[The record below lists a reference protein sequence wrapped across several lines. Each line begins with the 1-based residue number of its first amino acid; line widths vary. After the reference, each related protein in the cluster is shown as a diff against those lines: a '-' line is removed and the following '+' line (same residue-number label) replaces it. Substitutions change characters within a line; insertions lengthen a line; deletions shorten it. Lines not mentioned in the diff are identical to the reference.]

1 MNDFNKNE
9 NRKKNFIGS
18 IKDSF
23 SGRKFRSGAY
33 VTATSVVV
41 IAIVIIINM
50 IVTQMGLQVDL
61 TSRKLYT
68 LSDET
73 KDYVKNIKEDITI
86 YLLAETGNEN
96 TDFQRIAKEYEKQSG
111 HIHFVHKDPILYPKF
126 ASEYTDKEISQN
138 SFIVVNDET
147 GRSKYLDYSDLVV
160 TEFDYNTYQQNV
172 TGYEVEGEMTSAIQ
186 FVTNPDLPKMY
197 VIEGHGE
204 QEIGEAFKSSMDRL
218 NVQMDTLEI
227 LKTESVPED
236 CDILFINTPTKD
248 FSEEE
253 VDRIKDYMIT
263 GGNAIITLDY
273 TSEELKNFKS
283 LLDYYGMEVTD
294 GILIE
299 GDSNMHLPNYPNFLV
314 PEVVKH
320 DITDQVIDNKVYVIS
335 PVASGLTISG
345 TTRSS
350 LTVSP
355 LLQTSDTAY
364 AKQNIY
370 AETMSKEK
378 GDIEGPFYIGLLAS
392 DTYNGVTSNMAVF
405 SAKMMFDESMIQG
418 YGNGNLLSGTIGYMS
433 GDKSPISIAS
443 KSILADRI
451 YVTQQQGI
459 LWGAL
464 VILVLP
470 VFILVTGI
478 AVNLKRRKR

>member
-1 MNDFNKNE
+1 
-9 NRKKNFIGS
+9 
-18 IKDSF
+18 
-23 SGRKFRSGAY
+23 
-33 VTATSVVV
+33 
-41 IAIVIIINM
+41 
-50 IVTQMGLQVDL
+50 
-61 TSRKLYT
+61 
-68 LSDET
+68 
-73 KDYVKNIKEDITI
+73 
-86 YLLAETGNEN
+86 
-96 TDFQRIAKEYEKQSG
+96 
-111 HIHFVHKDPILYPKF
+111 
-126 ASEYTDKEISQN
+126 
-138 SFIVVNDET
+138 
-147 GRSKYLDYSDLVV
+147 
-160 TEFDYNTYQQNV
+160 
-172 TGYEVEGEMTSAIQ
+172 
-186 FVTNPDLPKMY
+186 
-197 VIEGHGE
+197 
-204 QEIGEAFKSSMDRL
+204 
-218 NVQMDTLEI
+218 
-227 LKTESVPED
+227 
-236 CDILFINTPTKD
+236 
-248 FSEEE
+248 
-253 VDRIKDYMIT
+253 
-263 GGNAIITLDY
+263 
-273 TSEELKNFKS
+273 
-283 LLDYYGMEVTD
+283 
-294 GILIE
+294 
-299 GDSNMHLPNYPNFLV
+299 MHLPNYPNFLV

>member
-1 MNDFNKNE
+1 MNE

-33 VTATSVVV
+33 VTATSAVV

-160 TEFDYNTYQQNV
+160 TEFDYNTYQPNV

-253 VDRIKDYMIT
+253 VDRIKDYMMA

-320 DITDQVIDNKVYVIS
+320 DITDQVIDNKVYAIS
-335 PVASGLTISG
+335 PVASGLTISD

>member
-1 MNDFNKNE
+1 MNDLKKNE

-18 IKDSF
+18 IKESF

-33 VTATSVVV
+33 VTATSAVV

-50 IVTQMGLQVDL
+50 IVSQLGLQADL
-61 TSRKLYT
+61 TSKKLYT

-73 KDYVKNIKEDITI
+73 IDFVKDIKEDITI
-86 YLLAETGNEN
+86 YMLAETGNED
-96 TDFQRIAKEYEKQSG
+96 TDFQRIAKEYEKLSD
-111 HIHFVHKDPILYPKF
+111 HIHFIPKDPILYPKF

-160 TEFDYNTYQQNV
+160 TEFDYNTYKSKI
-172 TGYEVEGEMTSAIQ
+172 TGYDVEGEMTSALQ

-197 VIEGHGE
+197 VIKGHGE
-204 QEIGEAFKSSMDRL
+204 GEVSEVFKSSMDRL
-218 NVQMDTLEI
+218 NVQVEDLEI

-236 CDILFINTPTKD
+236 CNILYINTPTMD

-253 VDRIKDYMIT
+253 VDRIKNYMMA

-273 TSEELKNFKS
+273 TCEKLTNFKS
-283 LLDYYGMEVTD
+283 LLDYYGVKVTD
-294 GILIE
+294 GILVE
-299 GDSNMHLPNYPNFLV
+299 GDNNMHLPNYPNFLV
-314 PEVVKH
+314 PDVVKH
-320 DITDQVIDNKVYVIS
+320 DITNQVIDDKVYVIT
-335 PVASGLTISG
+335 PVASGLTISD

-350 LTVSP
+350 LTVAP
-355 LLQTSDTAY
+355 LLQTSDAAY
-364 AKQNIY
+364 AKQNIH
-370 AETMSKEK
+370 ADTTSKEK

-405 SAKMMFDESMIQG
+405 SAKMMFDDNLIQG

-433 GDKSPISIAS
+433 GDKAPISIAS
-443 KSILADRI
+443 KSIAADHI

-470 VFILVTGI
+470 VFILVTGVV
-478 AVNLKRRKR
+478 VNLKRRKR